1 MMSAS
6 MNIHL
11 RVFARPVDNEPLP
24 GVPGPG
30 KRFVFSNDLALV
42 SINGIPQSLEPAATH
57 SGFLTTLRV
66 AGTDDNFYP
75 PGSYLIQYEGTY
87 RFNAVPDTTL
97 QKGQVTARGVLYLD
111 RDLNPLE
118 PPTTVA
124 ITGGTDAYVTAR
136 GQITEPNRDD
146 RELDIQL

>member
-1 MMSAS
+1 MGAS

-24 GVPGPG
+24 GLPGPG

-42 SINGIPQSLEPAATH
+42 SINGIPQSSQPAATH

-66 AGTDDNFYP
+66 AATKDNFYP

-87 RFNAVPDTTL
+87 RFNTVPDTTL
-97 QKGQVTARGVLYLD
+97 QKGQSPHEGCFALIATSI
-111 RDLNPLE
+111 P
-118 PPTTVA
+118 
-124 ITGGTDAYVTAR
+124 
-136 GQITEPNRDD
+136 
-146 RELDIQL
+146 